1 MPDRLLQNLPP
12 LTALRSFDAAARHGS
27 FSRAA
32 DELYVTHGAV
42 SRQVKALEDWAG
54 VALFERQGRRV
65 ALTAAGRRFADK
77 VAVAFGDIA
86 AAARVLR
93 SEGSAGRVLT
103 LNVLPTFAMRW
114 LLPRLVTFQIAHP
127 QIELR
132 LVTSDQP
139 LDRVGPGQFDVAVR
153 RDGASSLREFRTG
166 LIFTEEELPV
176 CSPAFAEANPV
187 RAPDDL
193 KSLPLLIADTRPGSW
208 DRWFA
213 AAGEGGIGDEVA
225 LRRFD
230 HFYLALQA
238 AIDGLGFALGPLP
251 LIEEDL
257 AGGRL
262 VVPLAGPKLSAAP
275 YCWAVSPAADEDPA
289 VSQFLEWLEEEA
301 RAFGLSRQASDLK
314 TSGG

>member
-1 MPDRLLQNLPP
+1 MADRHLQNLPP
-12 LTALRSFDAAARHGS
+12 LTALRSFEAAARHGS

-54 VALFERQGRRV
+54 VALFERRGRRV
-65 ALTAAGRRFADK
+65 SLTAAGRRFADK
-77 VAVAFGDIA
+77 IGVAFGDIA
-86 AAARVLR
+86 AAAHVLR
-93 SEGSAGRVLT
+93 SEGTAVRVLT

-114 LLPRLVTFQIAHP
+114 LLPRLVTFQLLHP

-139 LDRVGPGQFDVAVR
+139 LDRVAPGQFDIAVR
-153 RDGASSLREFRTG
+153 RDGASSLGDFRTG
-166 LIFTEEELPV
+166 VIFTEEELPV
-176 CSPAFAEANPV
+176 CSPAFAGANPV
-187 RAPDDL
+187 AVPHDL

-213 AAGEGGIGDEVA
+213 AAGEEAVGDQVA

-257 AGGRL
+257 AEGRL
-262 VVPLAGPKLSAAP
+262 VTPLAGPKLSAAP
-275 YCWAVSPAADEDPA
+275 YCWAVAPVGDDDPA
-289 VSQFLEWLEEEA
+289 IAQFLVWLEEEA
-301 RAFGLSRQASDLK
+301 LTFRRSRQAGDLK
-314 TSGG
+314 I